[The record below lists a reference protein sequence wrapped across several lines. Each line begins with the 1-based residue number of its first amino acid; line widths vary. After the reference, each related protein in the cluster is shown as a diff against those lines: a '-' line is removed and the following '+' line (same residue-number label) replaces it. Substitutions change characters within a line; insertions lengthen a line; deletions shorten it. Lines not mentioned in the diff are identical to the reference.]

1 MKLFSGHIRPPYG
14 WLAVSLECCMHR
26 LVARAGLVIA
36 FAATCVS
43 PALAHAFLTTAI
55 PAVGSTVATSPSE
68 VDCNFT
74 EALEPSFSTLE
85 VQNAAGARVDT
96 GKMHLAAGDAK
107 RMVIG
112 VQHLP
117 AGTYTVTWHAT
128 SVDTHHTAGH
138 FNFTVAP

>member
-1 MKLFSGHIRPPYG
+1 
-14 WLAVSLECCMHR
+14 MHR
-26 LVARAGLVIA
+26 FIPSAGLAALIA
-36 FAATCVS
+36 AAGVS
-43 PALAHAFLTTAI
+43 PALAHAFLTTAV
-55 PAVGSTVATSPSE
+55 PAVGSTVATSPTE

-96 GKMHLAAGDAK
+96 GKMHLAPGDAK

-117 AGTYTVTWHAT
+117 PGTYTVNWHAV
-128 SVDTHHTAGH
+128 SVDTHHTAGR
-138 FNFTVAP
+138 FTFTVAP

>member
-1 MKLFSGHIRPPYG
+1 
-14 WLAVSLECCMHR
+14 MHR
-26 LVARAGLVIA
+26 FITRTGLTALIAAAG
-36 FAATCVS
+36 VS
-43 PALAHAFLTTAI
+43 PALAHAFLTTAA
-55 PAVGSTVATSPSE
+55 PAVGSTVATSPTE

-117 AGTYTVTWHAT
+117 PGIYTVTWHAV
-128 SVDTHHTAGH
+128 SVDTHHTAGR
-138 FNFTVAP
+138 FTFTVAP

>member
-1 MKLFSGHIRPPYG
+1 
-14 WLAVSLECCMHR
+14 MHR
-26 LVARAGLVIA
+26 LVIRATLA
-36 FAATCVS
+36 ASFAAAAVS
-43 PALAHAFLTTAI
+43 PALAHAFLTTAV
-55 PAVGSTVATSPSE
+55 PAVGSTVTASPAE

-74 EALEPSFSTLE
+74 EALEPTFSTLA

-96 GKMHLAAGDAK
+96 GKMHLAPGDAK

-128 SVDTHHTAGH
+128 SVDTHRTEGH
-138 FNFTVAP
+138 FTFTVAP

>member
-1 MKLFSGHIRPPYG
+1 
-14 WLAVSLECCMHR
+14 MHR
-26 LVARAGLVIA
+26 LVARAGLVVS

-43 PALAHAFLTTAI
+43 PALAHAFLTTAG

-112 VQHLP
+112 LQHLP

>member
-1 MKLFSGHIRPPYG
+1 
-14 WLAVSLECCMHR
+14 MHR
-26 LVARAGLVIA
+26 LVIRAALVA
-36 FAATCVS
+36 SFAAAAVS
-43 PALAHAFLTTAI
+43 PALAHAFLTTAV
-55 PAVGSTVATSPSE
+55 PAVGSTVAAAPTE
-68 VDCNFT
+68 VDRNFT
-74 EALEPSFSTLE
+74 EALEPSFSTLV

-128 SVDTHHTAGH
+128 SVDTHRTEGH
-138 FNFTVAP
+138 FAFTVAP